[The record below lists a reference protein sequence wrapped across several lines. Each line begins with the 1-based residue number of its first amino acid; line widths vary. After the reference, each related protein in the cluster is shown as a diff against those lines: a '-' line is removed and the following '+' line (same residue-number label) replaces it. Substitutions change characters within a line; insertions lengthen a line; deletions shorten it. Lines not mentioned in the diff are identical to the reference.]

1 MVGLDIMGM
10 MDMGCISRFMADCL
24 RIVLVDRIFAP
35 MSEFRES
42 LPTRRAQSSLARSLA
57 QLVIR
62 RRGGRTCALGRSGTP
77 LTLVRWHR
85 AGGGDLLPALDVAG
99 EAADLADDALP
110 RQADHDGGA
119 VVALERRRER
129 PDEELV
135 RFRLRAHLQSIH
147 QI

>member
-1 MVGLDIMGM
+1 MNPVCPKVMLH
-10 MDMGCISRFMADCL
+10 RL
-24 RIVLVDRIFAP
+24 REL
-35 MSEFRES
+35 S
-42 LPTRRAQSSLARSLA
+42 LCNKRMLE
-57 QLVIR
+57 
-62 RRGGRTCALGRSGTP
+62 GGIHATWEIPSQVYG
-77 LTLVRWHR
+77 LTLVGRHW

-119 VVALERRRER
+119 VVALQRRRER

-135 RFRLRAHLQSIH
+135 RFRLRAHLESIH